1 VDNVRKLARKYNL
14 KRPFG
19 MEVLFSGA
27 ATRLLT
33 SV

>member
-19 MEVLFSGA
+19 MEVLFSSA
-27 ATRLLT
+27 ATPLLT
-33 SV
+33 AV